1 LTQEKGF
8 DVCRSIE
15 ILGFLTRASSSS
27 FRGGDE
33 KKKKIGK
40 VRTVAIEFVCI
51 EMMMNSLGTR
61 AEQREREK
69 LLMGLPATP
78 G

>member
-1 LTQEKGF
+1 MK
-8 DVCRSIE
+8 RK
-15 ILGFLTRASSSS
+15 R
-27 FRGGDE
+27 
-33 KKKKIGK
+33 KIGK

-69 LLMGLPATP
+69 LLVGLPATP

>member
-1 LTQEKGF
+1 
-8 DVCRSIE
+8 
-15 ILGFLTRASSSS
+15 LTRASSSS

-33 KKKKIGK
+33 KKKGKIGK

-69 LLMGLPATP
+69 LLVGLPATP

>member
-1 LTQEKGF
+1 M
-8 DVCRSIE
+8 
-15 ILGFLTRASSSS
+15 
-27 FRGGDE
+27 
-33 KKKKIGK
+33 KKKGKIGK

-69 LLMGLPATP
+69 LLVGLPATP